1 MPIYLATA
9 RAGKPE
15 SQNGWSATTSFY
27 HKNWTRELILG
38 IQQPLGLVLPV
49 RTLPVSP
56 MPQGCG
62 SPCSWHSFSSHPSE
76 MAGRKPKGGCVRGNS
91 PGAAAAHNSSS
102 CLPFFSFR
110 QGGRDDGEHFFSISL
125 RCKSEAKNAKGRF
138 KPLEEQ
144 SGKLKAWE
152 WKPKSR
158 MSYYLLS
165 KEQ

>member
-1 MPIYLATA
+1 MADQQLPHFTIRTEP
-9 RAGKPE
+9 G
-15 SQNGWSATTSFY
+15 NWS
-27 HKNWTRELILG
+27 LG
-38 IQQPLGLVLPV
+38 YSSLWDWSCLFEHS
-49 RTLPVSP
+49 VSP

-91 PGAAAAHNSSS
+91 PRAAAAHNSSS

-144 SGKLKAWE
+144 FGKLKAWE
-152 WKPKSR
+152 WKPKSH